1 MSEEQKLAVVNLVRE
16 TLGLEIYQTVDGRIN
31 AMSQAITTF
40 VERVKF
46 IKEKIERQRIEKTDR
61 FVDKLKEARDSR
73 PKEWK
78 GTDKS
83 YTFMRLSRC
92 IRNWGS
98 VIHKDFD
105 KILDTADIQE
115 YLDEESHEKVKD
127 YCSEEEFKDIKRALH
142 RLVVD
147 VCTGEA

>member
-16 TLGLEIYQTVDGRIN
+16 TLGPEVYQTVDGRIN
-31 AMSQAITTF
+31 AMSQAIPTV
-40 VERVKF
+40 VERVRF
-46 IKEKIERQRIEKTDR
+46 LEEKIERQRTEKTDR

-73 PKEWK
+73 PKEWN
-78 GTDKS
+78 GTDKA

-105 KILDTADIQE
+105 KILDTAGIQ
-115 YLDEESHEKVKD
+115 
-127 YCSEEEFKDIKRALH
+127 A
-142 RLVVD
+142 
-147 VCTGEA
+147 